1 MCVNCTCKEDKA
13 IQMEEVLLL
22 KALLRESIEL
32 VRKPRRSE
40 ITEHYIERV
49 EKVISNND

>member
-1 MCVNCTCKEDKA
+1 MCKNCTCQEDKS

-49 EKVISNND
+49 EEVIND